1 MNDEVVPE
9 PKKSRGRGRPTK
21 HGKAMSNNER
31 QKKRQALTNGVFNA
45 VVDISS
51 TIKSGLGYSERFD
64 RDNFTFDYAI
74 ESDINVNNIISLLPP
89 DLQEEFKSRVRTNLA
104 KKYFLR
110 DLSVYKNLIKENKPL
125 HEFGERF
132 QRIYIWEIVHG
143 AMHTLHKYDNP
154 TKRSLEA
161 IPFLLDFNNAHE
173 QKYVDAYIKYRLIYG
188 NYWNGISRISLEKK
202 DENKEYYQSEKA
214 HITKMANMR
223 KDIIDFEKLNRSKL
237 IKYGNELD
245 NDIFYEQIL
254 HDVMMLNDD
263 ALKARHKEI
272 KNVVNHKKDVVPEA
286 PVKHEPKKV
295 ITAPEKA
302 EETPAPDVAVI
313 QDKTDVVDS
322 SDKVVVPETRPV
334 RPPKFQRRPP
344 RYVTDNKA

>member
-74 ESDINVNNIISLLPP
+74 ESDINVNNVISLLTP

-110 DLSVYKNLIKENKPL
+110 DLGVYKNIISENKSL

-154 TKRSLEA
+154 TKRAIEA

-202 DENKEYYQSEKA
+202 DENKEYSQSEKS
-214 HITKMANMR
+214 HVTRMTNMR
-223 KDIIDFEKLNRSKL
+223 KDIIDFEKSNRKKI
-237 IKYGNELD
+237 IKYGNALD
-245 NDIFYEQIL
+245 NDVFYEQIL
-254 HDVMMLNDD
+254 HDVMMLDDD
-263 ALKARHKEI
+263 ALKTRHKEI
-272 KNVVNHKKDVVPEA
+272 KNIVNHKKDTADVIPVRQESEKIEKPAVP
-286 PVKHEPKKV
+286 
-295 ITAPEKA
+295 
-302 EETPAPDVAVI
+302 VI
-313 QDKTDVVDS
+313 QDKTGVVVS
-322 SDKVVVPETRPV
+322 PDKEVVPETRPV